1 MSADTASNV
10 VVPEM
15 PVPLRFTVDQFDRMV
30 AAGLL
35 PEEEGRRM
43 RLYRGEIQHMTP
55 PNPPHDDVISQLT
68 EWAFRSQPE
77 VAVPYQVR
85 VQLSMDLRDQSSV
98 LSPDLLLVEP
108 RSYARRRPVA
118 GDTYLLVEA
127 ADSSLSHDLSDKVG
141 LYAEAGVREYWV
153 VDIPHRRVI
162 VHTDPADGRY
172 RTVQTFDEHLPV
184 EATVLSGLKL
194 RPSSLFR

>member
-35 PEEEGRRM
+35 PEEEGRRLL
-43 RLYRGEIQHMTP
+43 LYRGEIQNMTP

-98 LSPDLLLVEP
+98 LSPDLLLVRP
-108 RSYARRRPVA
+108 QSYARRRPVA
-118 GDTYLLVEA
+118 DDTYLLVEA
-127 ADSSLSHDLSDKVG
+127 ADSSLAHDLGDKLG

-153 VDIPHRRVI
+153 VDIPHRSVM

-172 RTVQTFDEHLPV
+172 RTAQTFDEHQTV
-184 EATVLSGLKL
+184 AATILSGLKL
-194 RPSSLFR
+194 LPSSLFR